1 MTQYA
6 QNVIIA
12 VILFV
17 CFLMEDN
24 MNDKNRELFFN
35 ESDDEIVLVTIEPE
49 DSEPFDVEIIAS
61 VEIEDKEYVAVLPTE
76 PLEDIEEGE
85 LILLIYSEDADG
97 NPEFEGITDEEEL
110 QMVAGAFEKFFENQ
124 AQEI

>member
-6 QNVIIA
+6 QNVIIV

-49 DSEPFDVEIIAS
+49 DAEPFDVEIIAS

-76 PLEDIEEGE
+76 PLEDMEEGE

-110 QMVAGAFEKFFENQ
+110 QMVASAFEKFFENQ

>member
-6 QNVIIA
+6 QNVIIV

>member
-1 MTQYA
+1 
-6 QNVIIA
+6 
-12 VILFV
+12 
-17 CFLMEDN
+17 

-49 DSEPFDVEIIAS
+49 DAEPFDVEIIAS

-76 PLEDIEEGE
+76 PLEDMEEGE

-110 QMVAGAFEKFFENQ
+110 QMVDGAFEKFFENQ

>member
-6 QNVIIA
+6 QNVIIV

-76 PLEDIEEGE
+76 PLEDMEEGE

>member
-6 QNVIIA
+6 QNVIIV

-49 DSEPFDVEIIAS
+49 DAEPFDVEIIAS

-76 PLEDIEEGE
+76 PLEDMEEGE

>member
-49 DSEPFDVEIIAS
+49 DAEPFDVEIIAS

-76 PLEDIEEGE
+76 PLEDMEEGE

-110 QMVAGAFEKFFENQ
+110 QMVAGAFEKFFEDQ

>member
-1 MTQYA
+1 
-6 QNVIIA
+6 
-12 VILFV
+12 
-17 CFLMEDN
+17 

-76 PLEDIEEGE
+76 PLEDMEEGE

-110 QMVAGAFEKFFENQ
+110 QMVAGAFEKFFEDQ

>member
-110 QMVAGAFEKFFENQ
+110 QMVAGAFEKFFEDQ